1 LPSPATATSVAAGA
15 YSHGAALGV
24 STWVSGEIV
33 EPLSG
38 RWRSLLGIRA
48 P

>member
-1 LPSPATATSVAAGA
+1 LPSPAIATSVAALA
-15 YSHGAALGV
+15 SSHGAALGV